1 MIKYLLGPR
10 DELIAAGRSV
20 FECGDIEIGVFAID
34 DTLISWRNQCPH
46 MRGPV
51 CQGRIM
57 SRVIEPVASDGT
69 VEHLAFCEEDRH
81 IVCPWHGYEFDLRT
95 GRCVGLEKG
104 LRKVE
109 LEIEGNDVYACI

>member
-20 FECGDIEIGVFAID
+20 FECGDVEIGVFALD
-34 DTLISWRNQCPH
+34 NDLVSWRNQCPH

-57 SRVIEPVASDGT
+57 PKVVEPVASDGT
-69 VEHLAFCEEDRH
+69 VEHLAFSEEDRH
-81 IVCPWHGYEFDLRT
+81 IVCPWHGHEFDLRT
-95 GRCVGLEKG
+95 GRCIGRETG
-104 LRKVE
+104 LRKVN
-109 LEIEGNDVYACI
+109 LEIEGDDVYACI